1 MTFQYH
7 TDIQKYNFKNIFQKN
22 LFINKKNEKTE
33 KKFSV
38 FSQLLDQ
45 KSQKQQFTN
54 YITN

>member
-1 MTFQYH
+1 MTSKYH
-7 TDIQKYNFKNIFQKN
+7 TDIQKYNFKNIFQKK
-22 LFINKKNEKTE
+22 FIYQQKNEKTE

>member
-1 MTFQYH
+1 MTSQYH

-22 LFINKKNEKTE
+22 LFINKKMKKTE